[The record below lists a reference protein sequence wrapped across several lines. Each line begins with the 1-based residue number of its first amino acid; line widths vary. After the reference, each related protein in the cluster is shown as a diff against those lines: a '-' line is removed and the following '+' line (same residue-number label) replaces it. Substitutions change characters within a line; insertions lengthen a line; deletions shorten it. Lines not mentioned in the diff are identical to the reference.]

1 MAVKYTTG
9 EAGERVWGR
18 WLVLDTGE
26 NHIVKRLTVNP
37 GGRLSLQYH
46 HHREEHWVVVA
57 GMATVTVDD
66 KTFEAGPGT
75 AIFVPLGARHTI
87 ENRGEAVMEFIEV
100 QMGDD
105 LREDDI
111 VRLTESSGRGG

>member
-1 MAVKYTTG
+1 MATTYTNG
-9 EAGERVWGR
+9 EASDRPWGR

-26 NHIVKRLTVNP
+26 NHVVKRLTVNP

-57 GMATVTVDD
+57 GTATVTLGDE
-66 KTFEAGPGT
+66 TFEAGPG
-75 AIFVPLGARHTI
+75 AVIFVPVGVHHTI
-87 ENRGEAVMEFIEV
+87 ENKGAETMEFIEV

-111 VRLTESSGRGG
+111 VRLDEESSGRG